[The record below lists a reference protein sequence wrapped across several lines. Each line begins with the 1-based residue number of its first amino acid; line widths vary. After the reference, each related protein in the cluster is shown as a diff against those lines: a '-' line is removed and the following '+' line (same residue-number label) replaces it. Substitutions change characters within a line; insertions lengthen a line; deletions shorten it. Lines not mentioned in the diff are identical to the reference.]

1 MVSRTSLDRELLLSE
16 LGTDSVTLEVVVTDN
31 GIPKLSDTAT
41 ITVTLLDEN
50 DSKPTFSKVS
60 VLSFKTHI
68 FGPFTFL
75 FSQDTYVAKV
85 SESAEPGTEVK
96 AVFASDAD
104 TGDNGA
110 VSYSIV
116 SGNRDRAF
124 SVNSSTG
131 VVTLE
136 RPLDREAAAD
146 YVLTVEARDGGAAEQ
161 LSSAASLIVIVADEN
176 DNAPRITNTDLVL
189 TLPEDAP
196 VGQRVFGFRAEDEDE
211 GENAE
216 LRFSISGGS
225 YQRHFSMDEYTGA
238 LILQHQLDYER
249 DRSFVLQVTVTD
261 RGSPALNDTA
271 RLQVHVTDV
280 NDNAPVF
287 PSTAIVRQIQ
297 EGLPRAS
304 PVVTMTARDA
314 DSGDN
319 GKVEFSLAGS
329 EAGSAEK
336 FTIDP
341 KTGVIS
347 TLGDIDREE
356 EDTYRFTVVATDSA
370 LPPSSR
376 LSAEKVIT
384 IIVEDINDNAP
395 EFVSVPTSSLTP
407 ATQPGQVITTVQAT
421 DRDSNSN
428 GLVTYRL
435 DTESYL
441 FGIDHY
447 SGEISLKNKPEVL
460 EAKYELEVVASDEA
474 VQSERR
480 SSSVTVTVLGLA
492 GEEAGPG
499 FREAVYTADISE
511 ADPPGTFIAT
521 VQLDLVQQSPA
532 PDFYITDVRWEK
544 YFRNL

>member
-1 MVSRTSLDRELLLSE
+1 MLLSE
-16 LGTDSVTLEVVVTDN
+16 LGTDSVTLEVIVTDN

-146 YVLTVEARDGGAAEQ
+146 YVLTVEARDGGAADQ

-544 YFRNL
+544 YFRIL

>member
-146 YVLTVEARDGGAAEQ
+146 YVLTVEARDGGAEQ

-544 YFRNL
+544 IF